1 VTRKPAKKPD
11 IQSLWQAAAGLQA
24 VDGLKTSEFLAGIAE
39 EHAAGRLTLAQAE
52 AGLDAYYLGREQ
64 AADRTQEA
72 DKVALRI
79 VQELLTPGFRFTAEE
94 YLGIHRRL
102 FTGLYEHAGK
112 VRSTDISKREPVLF
126 GASVIYGAASELKAV
141 LDYDLETERR
151 FSYEG
156 RTDEETVRHLAR
168 FAANLWQNHVFAEG
182 NTRTTAVFLVKYL
195 QSLGFHPAVGVF
207 ADNSLYFR
215 NALVRANCGDRRSGV
230 AAEPKY
236 LELFLRCLMFG
247 EVHSLENRTL
257 VIQKADI
264 GL

>member
-1 VTRKPAKKPD
+1 VTRKPAKIPD
-11 IQSLWQAAAGLQA
+11 FQSLWRAAAGLQA

-39 EHAAGRLTLAQAE
+39 EHAAGRLTLAEAE
-52 AGLDAYYLGREQ
+52 AKLDAHYFRRVP

-79 VQELLTPGFRFTAEE
+79 VKEIRTPGFRFTAEE

-102 FTGLYEHAGK
+102 FTGLYEHAGR
-112 VRSTDISKREPVLF
+112 VRCTDISKREPVLL

-156 RTDEETVRHLAR
+156 RTDEETVRHIAR

-215 NALVRANCGDRRSGV
+215 NALVRANYGDRRSGV